1 MNFLSPRFYVYNKI
15 LTYKSRHRLLRIWL
29 ARIFGGVL
37 SANEPFVFTIMVDF
51 RFAAVSI
58 LTTRVRI
65 LLCSFLVSVLTR
77 FGFTPAESSWRRPSA
92 AASSGTPNPDPAKKQ
107 WQSYIP
113 GFEEGHGFKSLPD
126 TRLRCS
132 SVEIFPAWKWYQEIK
147 LHPTSHYLVVIESRN

>member
-1 MNFLSPRFYVYNKI
+1 MYIIKFWLIRVDIAFLESDWQEFSAAYFLPM
-15 LTYKSRHRLLRIWL
+15 SRLC
-29 ARIFGGVL
+29 
-37 SANEPFVFTIMVDF
+37 VFTIMVDF
-51 RFAAVSI
+51 RFAAVSF
-58 LTTRVRI
+58 LTSWVRI

-92 AASSGTPNPDPAKKQ
+92 AASSGTPNPGPAKKQ